1 MPHMKMIT
9 ELFSFTGPSEADV
22 LEEIVAWLKSDLDG
36 SVVSIHV
43 AYDMLHEEVVATV
56 AVDPSPDRW
65 RV

>member
-1 MPHMKMIT
+1 MKMIT
-9 ELFSFTGPSEADV
+9 ELFSFTGPSEAD
-22 LEEIVAWLKSDLDG
+22 
-36 SVVSIHV
+36 VVSIHV